1 MIDVLLVGNP
11 NTGKTTLFNS
21 LTNSDEHTGNWHGVT
36 VSEKGKTYIYKG
48 NQINLV
54 DLPGLYSLTTL
65 SFEEEVARFQPSL
78 DIDQAEESIYNNDMT
93 DLSDV
98 IDTIINGTSGKNDN
112 Q

>member
-1 MIDVLLVGNP
+1 MIN
-11 NTGKTTLFNS
+11 
-21 LTNSDEHTGNWHGVT
+21 
-36 VSEKGKTYIYKG
+36 
-48 NQINLV
+48 
-54 DLPGLYSLTTL
+54 
-65 SFEEEVARFQPSL
+65 FEEEVARFQPSL